1 MSTEFTK
8 HSPSDEVLSTLFA
21 EAANMVNSRPLLE
34 LSDSGESLTPN
45 HFLHHHKSSLTSG
58 GIFDDKDLILR
69 KEWREAQRLAD
80 HFWQMWLKHYA
91 PTLTNRP
98 KWRESGEPVKVND
111 RVVVIDSNR
120 PRNYWPIG
128 RVIETRP
135 GYDGKVRIVKIKM
148 EDDGKEYVRSVARLA
163 VLRPPPLIED

>member
-34 LSDSGESLTPN
+34 LSDSGE
-45 HFLHHHKSSLTSG
+45 
-58 GIFDDKDLILR
+58 
-69 KEWREAQRLAD
+69 
-80 HFWQMWLKHYA
+80 
-91 PTLTNRP
+91 
-98 KWRESGEPVKVND
+98 PVKVND
-111 RVVVIDSNR
+111 RVVVIDPNR

-148 EDDGKEYVRSVARLA
+148 EDDGKEYVRSVAHLA